1 MKKTAAI
8 LLLGI
13 LIFNW
18 CGYRLLTAYMENKA
32 DRHFIAQ
39 LDNNN
44 YDASELISIKVPASH
59 LTYYTNSTQF
69 ERIDGQI
76 EIGGIK
82 YNYVKR
88 RLFNDSLEL
97 LCIPNHTATQLQS
110 ARDEFFKLVNDLQHT
125 GQSKKSDSHPS
136 SSKNPSLDY
145 YTVNDPFKIT
155 NLNFTVSYRSVDH
168 PTALSSS
175 YKPVAEQPPE
185 YC

>member
-8 LLLGI
+8 LLLGL

-18 CGYRLLTAYMENKA
+18 CGYRLLTVYVENRA
-32 DRHFIAQ
+32 DRQFIAQ
-39 LDNNN
+39 LDDNN
-44 YDASELISIKVPASH
+44 YDESDLISIKVPASH
-59 LTYYTNSTQF
+59 LTYYTNSKQF
-69 ERIDGQI
+69 ERVDGQI
-76 EIGGIK
+76 EIEGIK

-145 YTVNDPFKIT
+145 YTVNDPFNIS
-155 NLNFTVSYRSVDH
+155 NPDFAVAYGSIEYS
-168 PTALSSS
+168 TALPSA
-175 YKPVAEQPPE
+175 YKPTAEQPPE